1 MLYVSEGEST
11 VDIHMFMPDFQAM
24 RDDLVRLGFEELR
37 TPDAV
42 NAKLASAKGV
52 TLLAINSVCGCAGGI
67 ARPAAALA
75 LREVRPDNLMTVF
88 AGQDK
93 EATAAA
99 RALFPEYPPSSPS
112 FAVFK
117 DGKVV
122 DMIPRSEIEGS
133 DPHTVARRI
142 VGAVQRAQG

>member
-1 MLYVSEGEST
+1 
-11 VDIHMFMPDFQAM
+11 MFMPDFRAM
-24 RDDLVRLGFEELR
+24 RDDLTRLGFEELR
-37 TPDAV
+37 SPDEVMARLPQ
-42 NAKLASAKGV
+42 AEGV

-99 RALFPEYPPSSPS
+99 RSLFPEYSPSSPS

-117 DGKVV
+117 GGKAVA
-122 DMIPRSEIEGS
+122 MIPRSEIEGS
-133 DPHTVARRI
+133 DPYAVARRI
-142 VGAVQRAQG
+142 AAAVQGAQG

>member
-1 MLYVSEGEST
+1 
-11 VDIHMFMPDFQAM
+11 MFMPDFQSM

-42 NAKLASAKGV
+42 NSKLPKAQGV

-75 LREVRPDNLMTVF
+75 LRKVRPDHLMTVF

-112 FAVFK
+112 FAVLK
-117 DGKVV
+117 DGKAV

-133 DPHTVARRI
+133 DPHAVARRI
-142 VGAVQRAQG
+142 VEALQRAQG